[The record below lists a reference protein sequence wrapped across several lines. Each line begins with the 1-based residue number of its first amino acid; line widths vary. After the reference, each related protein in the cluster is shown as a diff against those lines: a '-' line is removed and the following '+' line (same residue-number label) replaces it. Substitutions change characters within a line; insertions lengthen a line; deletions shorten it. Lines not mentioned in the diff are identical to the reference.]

1 MTGVA
6 MRRKK
11 PDFVP
16 GFFYAPPPPIGIF
29 LDAFPVRGANY
40 MVKAEPSMVETSD

>member
-1 MTGVA
+1 

-16 GFFYAPPPPIGIF
+16 GFFYTPRPTIGIF
-29 LDAFPVRGANY
+29 LDAFSMRSANY
-40 MVKAEPSMVETSD
+40 MVKAEPSMVEKSD

>member
-1 MTGVA
+1 

-16 GFFYAPPPPIGIF
+16 GFFYAPRPEIAIF
-29 LDAFPVRGANY
+29 LDAFSVHSANY
-40 MVKAEPSMVETSD
+40 MVKAEPSMVEQSD

>member
-1 MTGVA
+1 MTGVI

-16 GFFYAPPPPIGIF
+16 GFFYAPRAQITIF
-29 LDAFPVRGANY
+29 LDAFSIRGANY
-40 MVKAEPSMVETSD
+40 MVKAEPSMVRKSD